1 MLKTISEKRLA
12 GGLRVRKNFAKIP
25 QAIDIPN
32 LIEIQ
37 EKSFESFM
45 QSNVSFRHREL
56 RGLEEVFRDVF
67 PVSDLNVNA
76 QIEYVGLEVGAWE
89 CGCGDY
95 GELGGPGEVCDKCG
109 EEVVYKEKHTLREC
123 REKGLTYSDPIRIV
137 VRLVL
142 FDREAVDIN
151 ANTIKDLVGKYI
163 VEDLKNPATGK
174 VLFPART
181 EITPE
186 VIAVIRECKVTQIMS
201 NVVREVKEQKIFL
214 GEMPMMTTN
223 GTFMINGVERV
234 VVSQMHRS
242 PGAFFSHDKGK
253 SHASGKILYS
263 ARIIPDRG
271 SWIDFE
277 FDIKD
282 ILYVKID
289 RRRKLPAT
297 ILLQA
302 FGMEV
307 KEILETFYDIET
319 ISLSGADKRV
329 FVPSKSLLIGH
340 KVLEDI
346 VDPKSDEVVL
356 KANKK
361 VVPIVM
367 RKLARMSKSV
377 KVEIDPE
384 GLIGCYLYD
393 EIVAKDTGEVIA
405 ETNQV
410 ITEELLGF
418 IFKNG
423 SKQIT
428 ILRVDEELL
437 DTAIRDT
444 VAVSKVDNQIDAIRE
459 IYKRLRPGDPP
470 TPEIAKSLFWNLFF
484 NPKRYNLSV
493 VGRMKLNQKFGLDIP
508 IENRLLTLGD
518 LKEVMKFLVG
528 LRNGIG
534 TIDDID
540 HLGNRRVRA
549 VGESLE
555 NQFRVGLVRM
565 ERAIIERMSIQDLDV
580 SMPHDLV
587 NAKPV
592 TAAIKEFFG
601 SSQLSQFM
609 DQTNPLSEVTH
620 KRRLS
625 ALGPGGLTRERAGF
639 EVRDVHPTHYGRVCP
654 IETPEGPNIGLIA
667 SLSTYARVNE
677 YGFIET
683 PYRKVE
689 KGLATDD
696 VEFHTA
702 IVEDQYVIAQANV
715 ELDGKKKFRDQV
727 VSARQGGDF
736 VLSQSN
742 KVDYM
747 DVSPK
752 QLISVAAS
760 LIPFLENDDANRALM
775 GSNMQR
781 QAVPLVRP
789 KSPLVGTG
797 MEAIVAYDSG
807 AVIIAEDDG
816 EVISAD
822 SARIVVR
829 NGGKKTSSKK
839 MKGSNHLDSTVSIYT
854 LAKFQRSNQN
864 TCVNQRPLVVSGQK
878 IKKGEVIADGPAT
891 EQGELALGRNILV
904 AFMPW
909 DGYNFEDA
917 IIISEKLVKDDV
929 FTSIHIEEFNVEARD
944 TKQGREEITRDISNV
959 GEDAL
964 RDIDE
969 SGIIRVG
976 ATIKPGDILVGK
988 ITPKGETQLSPE
1000 EKLLKAIFGEKAG
1013 DVRDTSLRVPPGIQG
1028 TVIDVKVFSRKG
1040 IDKDPRT
1047 VLIEEEGI
1055 ARIQKD
1061 FNDEITIVA
1070 SETRKQIC
1078 SILSGKVV
1086 SKSIKIGSLSFKKSD
1101 VLEDAL
1107 LDRLKNADLVQIP
1120 VKDVDLSALQSLE
1133 ESSRKRISAL
1143 RATMKEKV
1151 ARLQKGDELSPG
1163 VTKLVKVFLAMK
1175 RKLQVGD
1182 KMAGRH
1188 GNKGVVSTIVPE
1200 EDMPYLDD
1208 GTSVE
1213 IILNPLGVPSRMN
1226 VGQILETN
1234 LGMAA
1239 SAIGEHMATPVFDGA
1254 KEADIHGLLEG
1265 TRFSATGLENL
1276 NDGRSGQSFRQ
1287 KVMIGYIYILKLH
1300 HLVDDKIH
1308 ARSTGPYSLVTQQPL
1323 GGKAQFGGQ
1332 RLGEME
1338 VWALEAYGAA
1348 YTLQEMLTVKSD
1360 DVEGRKRMY
1369 EAVVKGETTAT
1380 PSLPESFNVLVKELQ
1395 SLAIDVEL
1403 IEAVK

>member
-1 MLKTISEKRLA
+1 MSKIISEKRRA
-12 GGLRVRKNFAKIP
+12 GSLRVRQNFAKIP

-45 QSNVSFRHREL
+45 QNDVAYRHREVK
-56 RGLEEVFRDVF
+56 GLEEVFRDVF

-89 CGCGDY
+89 CDCGDY

-109 EEVVYKEKHTLREC
+109 QEVVYKEKHTLREC

-151 ANTIKDLVGKYI
+151 ANTIKHLLGKYI

-186 VIAVIRECKVTQIMS
+186 VIAVIRERKVAQIIS

-214 GEMPMMTTN
+214 GEMPMMTSN

-302 FGMEV
+302 FGMQV
-307 KEILETFYDIET
+307 KEILETFYKIET
-319 ISLSGADKRV
+319 ITISGTEKRV

-346 VDPKSDEVVL
+346 VDPKSDEVIL

-361 VVPIVM
+361 VVPVAM
-367 RKLARMSKSV
+367 RKLGRMSKSV
-377 KVEIDPE
+377 KIEIDPQ
-384 GLIGCYLYD
+384 GLIGCYLFD
-393 EIVAKDTGEVIA
+393 EIVDKGTGEVFA

-418 IFKNG
+418 IFKNRT
-423 SKQIT
+423 KQIT

-444 VAVSKVDNQIDAIRE
+444 VAVSKVDNQVDAIRE

-508 IENRLLTLGD
+508 IENRLLTLDD

-534 TIDDID
+534 AIDDID

-555 NQFRVGLVRM
+555 NQFRIGLVRM

-683 PYRKVE
+683 PYRRVK
-689 KGLATDD
+689 KGSALDEVD
-696 VEFHTA
+696 FHTA
-702 IVEDQYVIAQANV
+702 MVEDQYVIAQANV
-715 ELDGKKKFRDQV
+715 ALDGRGKFQEQV

-736 VLSQSN
+736 VLSQSD

-747 DVSPK
+747 DVSP
-752 QLISVAAS
+752 
-760 LIPFLENDDANRALM
+760 
-775 GSNMQR
+775 
-781 QAVPLVRP
+781 
-789 KSPLVGTG
+789 
-797 MEAIVAYDSG
+797 
-807 AVIIAEDDG
+807 
-816 EVISAD
+816 
-822 SARIVVR
+822 
-829 NGGKKTSSKK
+829 
-839 MKGSNHLDSTVSIYT
+839 
-854 LAKFQRSNQN
+854 
-864 TCVNQRPLVVSGQK
+864 
-878 IKKGEVIADGPAT
+878 
-891 EQGELALGRNILV
+891 
-904 AFMPW
+904 
-909 DGYNFEDA
+909 
-917 IIISEKLVKDDV
+917 
-929 FTSIHIEEFNVEARD
+929 
-944 TKQGREEITRDISNV
+944 
-959 GEDAL
+959 
-964 RDIDE
+964 
-969 SGIIRVG
+969 
-976 ATIKPGDILVGK
+976 
-988 ITPKGETQLSPE
+988 
-1000 EKLLKAIFGEKAG
+1000 
-1013 DVRDTSLRVPPGIQG
+1013 
-1028 TVIDVKVFSRKG
+1028 
-1040 IDKDPRT
+1040 
-1047 VLIEEEGI
+1047 
-1055 ARIQKD
+1055 
-1061 FNDEITIVA
+1061 
-1070 SETRKQIC
+1070 
-1078 SILSGKVV
+1078 
-1086 SKSIKIGSLSFKKSD
+1086 
-1101 VLEDAL
+1101 
-1107 LDRLKNADLVQIP
+1107 
-1120 VKDVDLSALQSLE
+1120 
-1133 ESSRKRISAL
+1133 
-1143 RATMKEKV
+1143 
-1151 ARLQKGDELSPG
+1151 
-1163 VTKLVKVFLAMK
+1163 
-1175 RKLQVGD
+1175 
-1182 KMAGRH
+1182 
-1188 GNKGVVSTIVPE
+1188 
-1200 EDMPYLDD
+1200 
-1208 GTSVE
+1208 
-1213 IILNPLGVPSRMN
+1213 
-1226 VGQILETN
+1226 
-1234 LGMAA
+1234 
-1239 SAIGEHMATPVFDGA
+1239 
-1254 KEADIHGLLEG
+1254 
-1265 TRFSATGLENL
+1265 
-1276 NDGRSGQSFRQ
+1276 
-1287 KVMIGYIYILKLH
+1287 
-1300 HLVDDKIH
+1300 
-1308 ARSTGPYSLVTQQPL
+1308 
-1323 GGKAQFGGQ
+1323 
-1332 RLGEME
+1332 
-1338 VWALEAYGAA
+1338 
-1348 YTLQEMLTVKSD
+1348 
-1360 DVEGRKRMY
+1360 
-1369 EAVVKGETTAT
+1369 
-1380 PSLPESFNVLVKELQ
+1380 
-1395 SLAIDVEL
+1395 
-1403 IEAVK
+1403 